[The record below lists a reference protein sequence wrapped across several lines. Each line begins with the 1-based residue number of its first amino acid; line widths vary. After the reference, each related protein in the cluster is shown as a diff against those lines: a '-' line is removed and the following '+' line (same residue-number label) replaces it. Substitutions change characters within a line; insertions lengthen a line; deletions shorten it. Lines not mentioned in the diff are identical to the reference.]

1 MKDVRADQQALQEL
15 LALGA
20 RATPVTVIDGE
31 VVRGFDRAKIDE
43 LLAK

>member
-1 MKDVRADQQALQEL
+1 

-31 VVRGFDRAKIDE
+31 VVMGFDRTKIDD
-43 LLAK
+43 LLAR

>member
-1 MKDVRADQQALQEL
+1 MREDPAALQEL

-31 VVRGFDRAKIDE
+31 IVMGFDRTKIDE

>member
-1 MKDVRADQQALQEL
+1 MQEL
-15 LALGA
+15 IALGA

-31 VVRGFDRAKIDE
+31 VVMGFDRAKIDD

>member
-1 MKDVRADQQALQEL
+1 LQEL

-31 VVRGFDRAKIDE
+31 VVMGFDRTKIDD